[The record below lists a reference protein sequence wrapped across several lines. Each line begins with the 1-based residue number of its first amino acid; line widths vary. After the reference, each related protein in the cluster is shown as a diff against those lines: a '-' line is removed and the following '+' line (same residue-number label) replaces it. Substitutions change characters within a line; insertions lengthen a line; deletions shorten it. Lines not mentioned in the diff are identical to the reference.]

1 VKISRLCKIPKY
13 YTDITVDVVDEQ
25 RTCARDVVVRK
36 LFVNLPMFDLKFL
49 DDTELFAARD
59 F

>member
-1 VKISRLCKIPKY
+1 MKISRLCKIPKY
-13 YTDITVDVVDEQ
+13 YTDITVDEQ